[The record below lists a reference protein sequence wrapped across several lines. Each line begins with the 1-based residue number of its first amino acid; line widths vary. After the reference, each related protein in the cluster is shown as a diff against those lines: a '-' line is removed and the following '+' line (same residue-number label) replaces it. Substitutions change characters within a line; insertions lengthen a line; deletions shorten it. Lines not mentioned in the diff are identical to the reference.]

1 MRITVELVQK
11 SPQYMNP
18 LQERELNLRGL
29 KIPLIENLG
38 ATLDQFDSIDLT
50 NNELTLLEETAP
62 LRRLTTFLLSHNQIS
77 RILPSFA
84 KNLPRM
90 ENLVLTY
97 NRISSLK
104 EIDNLVAFQY
114 LKRLSLIGNLVT
126 KLPDYRLYVIHKL
139 PNLHFLD
146 FQRVCL
152 AVRSSQ
158 ERQAAARLFDE
169 DGNPKKR
176 QKTV

>member
-152 AVRSSQ
+152 A